1 MPRSRLFFLT
11 LAIAGA
17 CAVTIPWIYN
27 SSILLKPQQIR
38 EASEKWKQQGPASY
52 KLEFLETS
60 QQPDYRKDM
69 VVHVVMGK
77 VETVLENARFTEP
90 NQSFTVDSILS
101 RMQQLIEKETQQGGS
116 FFATA
121 SFSGKDGHP
130 TRFVLRRGKKRFELV
145 IKLLPLGE

>member
-1 MPRSRLFFLT
+1 MPRSRLFFFT
-11 LAIAGA
+11 LMIAGA

-101 RMQQLIEKETQQGGS
+101 RMQQMIEKETQQGGS

-130 TRFVLRRGKKRFELV
+130 TRFVLRRGRKRFELV

>member
-27 SSILLKPQQIR
+27 ISILLKPQQIR
-38 EASEKWKQQGPASY
+38 EASEKWMQQGPASY

-69 VVHVVMGK
+69 VVHVVKG
-77 VETVLENARFTEP
+77 
-90 NQSFTVDSILS
+90 
-101 RMQQLIEKETQQGGS
+101 
-116 FFATA
+116 
-121 SFSGKDGHP
+121 
-130 TRFVLRRGKKRFELV
+130 
-145 IKLLPLGE
+145 